1 VRGLA
6 LVFGLVALAGPAGG
20 RATNAA
26 APGVGPALPL
36 SSSEGPPPSPP
47 SAALYRAIPNLNE
60 QKAQREVVEEIQKA
74 QKELQTSASGIDTA
88 SPPRS
93 IKWIQSRAVRLVDQ
107 AARLQIND
115 TIAPAGGAAVP
126 EIEALL
132 GLRQQ
137 AEGLRTAIKDEA
149 DRVRNADPTRDVAT
163 VKALVDL
170 LQSNVTKLRDVA
182 HEADQQI
189 DKLRATYLSS
199 ASLVVSGGV
208 SLGSYQ
214 AGFLHYYSQYLLA
227 HGRYVR
233 QVFTDDGGTSLD
245 LVGGFKLVTGASAG
259 SINAFLAAV
268 AGCRQPVSEPEK
280 SLFYRAWI
288 PVGMDRLVEAGQV
301 NVDGILSRRP
311 IDESVSMIE
320 QLWNDAGERA
330 GWDACNAYI
339 GVSATRLRGRTLKFP
354 EKLGDRVD
362 SGAPFT
368 TMTRLTEKFALRMT
382 GKSGEPP
389 TFSSFRPHPHDPR
402 DTPPAEL
409 YPTLGLPDRERL
421 DNIDALPAKL
431 DDVMHL
437 LEASS
442 SFPFA
447 FPPVELPVT
456 VWQEQGSAASPAQPS
471 AKPLFVGSPEPNA
484 KFIDG
489 GVFDNT
495 PLGLAIRMSDWLP
508 EAPAR
513 FLFMVSGNVG
523 WKKEPTEPP
532 PVPAP
537 PSSTSGTTKPPIHP
551 ATTFQAFGPFLS
563 DFVSASEDTELMNT
577 VEGHGDIN
585 RELPTRAMPV
595 AGEQLGHFLGFFE
608 RDFRIF
614 DFHMGM
620 VDARKHILSHN
631 AEQLQMLGVHAN
643 IEVRSAIFDCF
654 QADRDQPAGIS
665 YAAIAALPACGGV
678 DHNLIALLQ
687 ASTKIE
693 RAAQAGQSASD
704 PLQEFLDAL
713 DEFGYRFRQLEYRGS
728 PATGTT
734 AKRAIRDLMQD
745 LAHDLS
751 AKQDG
756 VGNQFVV
763 SLGAKAVPNLF
774 LYRPPQFYLGVG
786 LDTDAGGELQQGFE
800 LTQLPFA
807 SRPALR
813 LTLSERVREIDRNRL
828 DSRSE
833 TFTYA
838 ATFMGAGRLVLELP
852 ISNVF
857 QVEVGGGAALLER
870 VGWPDHGL
878 IWRWGPE
885 GGLRFDFL
893 QRFYLGAEFVYY
905 LDDCAGHNQ
914 CSHVAVAY
922 RDSSNPITSSAYRLW
937 LSVGA
942 RFFWFN

>member
-1 VRGLA
+1 VLA
-6 LVFGLVALAGPAGG
+6 LSLIGLVGPTGG
-20 RATNAA
+20 RATAAA
-26 APGVGPALPL
+26 APDAGPSPPP
-36 SSSEGPPPSPP
+36 SPSDRPPPSPP

-60 QKAQREVVEEIQKA
+60 QRAQREVVQDIQKA
-74 QKELQTSASGIDTA
+74 QQELQTSASGIGA
-88 SPPRS
+88 AAPPQS
-93 IKWIQSRAVRLVDQ
+93 IKRIQSRAVRLVDQ
-107 AARLQIND
+107 AARLQISD
-115 TIAPAGGAAVP
+115 TIAPTSGAVVP
-126 EIEALL
+126 EIATLA
-132 GLRQQ
+132 GLREQ
-137 AEGLRTAIKDEA
+137 AERLRTAIQDQA
-149 DRVRNADPTRDVAT
+149 DQVRDADPTRDAAT
-163 VKALVDL
+163 VSALVDVL
-170 LQSNVTKLRDVA
+170 EANVAKLRDVTRQ
-182 HEADQQI
+182 ADQQI

-227 HGRYVR
+227 HGHYVR

-280 SLFYRAWI
+280 SLLYRAWI

-301 NVDGILSRRP
+301 NVDGILSRKP

-320 QLWNDAGERA
+320 KLWTDPSERA

-362 SGAPFT
+362 TGAPYT
-368 TMTRLTEKFALRMT
+368 TMTRLTEKFTLRMT
-382 GKSGEPP
+382 GKSGQPP

-409 YPTLGLPDRERL
+409 YPTLGASNPARL
-421 DNIDALPAKL
+421 ADIDGLPAEL

-456 VWQEQGSAASPAQPS
+456 IWQEQGSEVSAAAPS
-471 AKPLFVGSPEPNA
+471 SSKPVFLGTPEQSA

-513 FLFMVSGNVG
+513 FLFMVSGNVA
-523 WKKEPTEPP
+523 WKKGPPAPSPIPEPP
-532 PVPAP
+532 SAPVGAKP
-537 PSSTSGTTKPPIHP
+537 PSHP

-585 RELPTRAMPV
+585 RELPARAMPV

-614 DFHMGM
+614 DFHVGM
-620 VDARKHILSHN
+620 VDARKHIRSHN
-631 AEQLQMLGVHAN
+631 VEQLEMLGAHAN
-643 IEVRSAIFDCF
+643 FDLRSAIFDCF
-654 QADRDQPAGIS
+654 QADRDQPDTIS
-665 YAAIAALPACGGV
+665 YAAIAALPACAGV

-687 ASTKIE
+687 ASTKVE
-693 RAAQAGQSASD
+693 RAAQAGQSAGD

-713 DEFGYRFRQLEYRGS
+713 DEFGYRFRQLQYRGS

-763 SLGAKAVPNLF
+763 SLGAKATPNLF
-774 LYRPPQFYLGVG
+774 LYRPPRFYLGVG

-800 LTQLPFA
+800 LGQLPFA
-807 SRPALR
+807 SRPAVR

-828 DSRSE
+828 DSRSD

-838 ATFMGAGRLVLELP
+838 ATFMGAAHLVLELP

-857 QVEVGGGAALLER
+857 QVEIGGGAALLER
-870 VGWPDHGL
+870 VGWPNHGL

-885 GGLRFDFL
+885 GGLRLDFL
-893 QRFYLGAEFVYY
+893 QRFYLGAELVYY

-914 CSHVAVAY
+914 CSHVALAY
-922 RDSSNPITSSAYRLW
+922 RDASNPITSSAYRLW

>member
-1 VRGLA
+1 V
-6 LVFGLVALAGPAGG
+6 
-20 RATNAA
+20 
-26 APGVGPALPL
+26 
-36 SSSEGPPPSPP
+36 
-47 SAALYRAIPNLNE
+47 
-60 QKAQREVVEEIQKA
+60 QREVVEDIQKA
-74 QKELQTSASGIDTA
+74 QQELQTSASGIGATA
-88 SPPRS
+88 PPRS

-107 AARLQIND
+107 AARLQISD
-115 TIAPAGGAAVP
+115 TIGPAGGAVVP
-126 EIEALL
+126 EIEALF

-137 AEGLRTAIKDEA
+137 AERLRVAIQDEA
-149 DRVRNADPTRDVAT
+149 DRVGNADPTRDAAT
-163 VKALVDL
+163 VSALVDVL
-170 LQSNVTKLRDVA
+170 EANVGKLRDVTR
-182 HEADQQI
+182 EADQQI

-214 AGFLHYYSQYLLA
+214 AGFLHYYTQYLLA

-280 SLFYRAWI
+280 SLLYRAWI
-288 PVGMDRLVEAGQV
+288 PVGMDRLVDAGQV
-301 NVDGILSRRP
+301 NVDGILSRKP
-311 IDESVSMIE
+311 IEESVSMIE
-320 QLWNDAGERA
+320 RLWTDPGERA
-330 GWDACNAYI
+330 GWDACNAYVGI
-339 GVSATRLRGRTLKFP
+339 SATRLRGRTLKFP

-362 SGAPFT
+362 DGAPFT

-382 GKSGEPP
+382 GKSGQPP

-402 DTPPAEL
+402 DTPPTEL
-409 YPTLGLPDRERL
+409 YPTLGASAPDRL
-421 DNIDALPAKL
+421 DNIDALPARL

-456 VWQEQGSAASPAQPS
+456 VWREQGSKPS
-471 AKPLFVGSPEPNA
+471 AADPSSKPVFVGAPEPNA

-508 EAPAR
+508 ESPAR
-513 FLFMVSGNVG
+513 FLFMVSGNVA
-523 WKKEPTEPP
+523 WKKAPPVPPP

-537 PSSTSGTTKPPIHP
+537 LSSPFGAKPPSHP
-551 ATTFQAFGPFLS
+551 ATTFQAFGPSLS
-563 DFVSASEDTELMNT
+563 DFVSGSEDTELMNT

-585 RELPTRAMPV
+585 RELPARAMPV

-620 VDARKHILSHN
+620 VDARKHIRSHN
-631 AEQLQMLGVHAN
+631 VAQLEMLGARAN

-654 QADRDQPAGIS
+654 QAERDQPEAIS

-687 ASTKIE
+687 ASTKIQ
-693 RAAQAGQSASD
+693 RAAEAGQSASD

-728 PATGTT
+728 LATGTT
-734 AKRAIRDLMQD
+734 ARRAIRDLMQD

-756 VGNQFVV
+756 IGNQFVV
-763 SLGAKAVPNLF
+763 SLGAKAAPNLF
-774 LYRPPQFYLGVG
+774 LYRPPRFYLGVG

-800 LTQLPFA
+800 LAQLPFA
-807 SRPALR
+807 GRPALR
-813 LTLSERVREIDRNRL
+813 LTLGERIREIDRNRL
-828 DSRSE
+828 DSRSD

-838 ATFMGAGRLVLELP
+838 ATFMGAAHLVLELP

-857 QVEVGGGAALLER
+857 QVEIGGGAALLER
-870 VGWPDHGL
+870 VGWPNHWL

-893 QRFYLGAEFVYY
+893 QRFYLGAELVYY

-914 CSHVAVAY
+914 CSHVALAY